1 MFKSHKSRLIIN
13 LGGITNFT
21 FIKRSFVLGSDA
33 GPANALMDIYCQKV
47 LKKKFDKGGLIAAK
61 GDIHASSVNEMS
73 KHSFSK
79 KLPKSTGKE
88 IFNLNFI
95 PKKLLK
101 NLKRTYLQ
109 L

>member
-1 MFKSHKSRLIIN
+1 MFKSHKSRLN
-13 LGGITNFT
+13 YQSWRHYKFH

-79 KLPKSTGKE
+79 KITKV
-88 IFNLNFI
+88 
-95 PKKLLK
+95 
-101 NLKRTYLQ
+101 YW
-109 L
+109 